1 MTNKTISPAE
11 LNRLMTDFTDLVSDN
26 LYVKIPYEKW
36 RLLKKIHRMTQVTAM
51 DHFSVIEVCDL
62 DTSIIF
68 SATDDSFGQFLAEN
82 LLKVK
87 SVKTKANDYFTS
99 AGLNTSNIASS
110 CASVGVS
117 ICNEC
122 GSYRDVND
130 TLNDLSEKYDKPSN
144 KNNIKKE
151 NNNMKGFN
159 FDFGPC
165 TGDAVRMSMY
175 GVAVKN
181 TAGIWVSYNAKDK
194 SIIDVDVF
202 NFDGGKYMFK
212 MPVSISDVM
221 IGDVIIHNR
230 VPMFV
235 TDVTA
240 DNKIVAVDVRAGE
253 EKSVIPTTNM
263 FGFNFITKIVSMFNA
278 LGDAPTPEAPFGN
291 MLPFLMMGENGSED
305 FDPMLM
311 FMMTQGAG
319 GSGSDMFSN
328 PMMMYFLMKDKDSSS
343 DNMLPLMM
351 MMSAKK

>member
-1 MTNKTISPAE
+1 MTNTFLSQEWLQK
-11 LNRLMTDFTDLVSDN
+11 LMADFVDLVSDGQ
-26 LYVKIPYEKW
+26 YVKTPYEKW
-36 RLLKKIHRMTQVTAM
+36 RLLKKIHGSATGVVT
-51 DHFSVIEVCDL
+51 DNYSKIEIYDL
-62 DTSIIF
+62 DTSVTF
-68 SATDDSFGQFLAEN
+68 TTADNSFGQFLAEN
-82 LLKVK
+82 LFKI
-87 SVKTKANDYFTS
+87 KTLNIKASDFPSLT
-99 AGLNTSNIASS
+99 ASNASTV
-110 CASVGVS
+110 CASFGVNVCDS
-117 ICNEC
+117 T
-122 GSYRDVND
+122 GAYRNTFDVID
-130 TLNDLSEKYDKPSN
+130 DLSKKYDELTN
-144 KNNIKKE
+144 KNIKKE

-175 GVAVKN
+175 GIAVKN

-212 MPVSISDVM
+212 MPVAISDVM

-291 MLPFLMMGENGSED
+291 MLPFLMMNDGED

-311 FMMTQGAG
+311 FMMTQGTG
-319 GSGSDMFSN
+319 GSDMFSN
-328 PMMMYFLMKDKDSSS
+328 PMMMYFLMKDKDNMS
-343 DNMLPLMM
+343 DMLPMM
-351 MMSAKK
+351 MMMGMKK

>member
-1 MTNKTISPAE
+1 MNSTTLSQKQ
-11 LNRLMTDFTDLVSDN
+11 LQDLMTDFADLASDGK
-26 LYVKIPYEKW
+26 YVKTPYEKW
-36 RLLKKIHRMTQVTAM
+36 RLLKKIHGSATGAVT
-51 DHFSVIEVCDL
+51 DNYSKIELYDL
-62 DTSIIF
+62 DTSVTF
-68 SATDDSFGQFLAEN
+68 GVSDDSFGQFLAEN
-82 LLKVK
+82 LFKIKILNI
-87 SVKTKANDYFTS
+87 KASDYPSLT
-99 AGLNTSNIASS
+99 TSNVSTV
-110 CASVGVS
+110 CASVGVDVCDS
-117 ICNEC
+117 T
-122 GSYRDVND
+122 GTYRSVSDIID
-130 TLNDLSEKYDKPSN
+130 DLGKKYDALTN
-144 KNNIKKE
+144 KTTIKKE
-151 NNNMKGFN
+151 NNTMKGFN

-165 TGDAVRMSMY
+165 TNDSVRMSMY

-212 MPVSISDVM
+212 MPVSLKDVM

-240 DNKIVAVDVRAGE
+240 DNKIVAVDVRVGE

-291 MLPFLMMGENGSED
+291 MLPFLMMNDGED

-311 FMMTQGAG
+311 FMMTQGTG
-319 GSGSDMFSN
+319 GSDMFSN
-328 PMMMYFLMKDKDSSS
+328 PMMMYFFMKDKDGSN
-343 DNMLPLMM
+343 DNILPLMM
-351 MMSAKK
+351 MMGAKK

>member
-1 MTNKTISPAE
+1 MNSKTLS
-11 LNRLMTDFTDLVSDN
+11 LKQLQDLMTDFVDLVSDSH
-26 LYVKIPYEKW
+26 YIKTPYDKW
-36 RLLKKIHRMTQVTAM
+36 RLLKKIHGSATGVVT
-51 DHFSVIEVCDL
+51 DNYSKIELYDL
-62 DTSIIF
+62 DTSVTF
-68 SATDDSFGQFLAEN
+68 SVSDNSFGQFLAEN
-82 LLKVK
+82 LFKIKTLNVK
-87 SVKTKANDYFTS
+87 ASDYPSLTV
-99 AGLNTSNIASS
+99 SNASTV
-110 CASVGVS
+110 CASFGVNVCDS
-117 ICNEC
+117 T
-122 GSYRDVND
+122 GTYRNISDVIDDLSKKYD
-130 TLNDLSEKYDKPSN
+130 TLTN
-144 KNNIKKE
+144 KNKKE
-151 NNNMKGFN
+151 NNTMKGFN

-165 TGDAVRMSMY
+165 TNDAVRMSMY

-278 LGDAPTPEAPFGN
+278 LGDAPTPDAPFGN

-311 FMMTQGAG
+311 FMMTQGTG

-328 PMMMYFLMKDKDSSS
+328 PMMLYFLMKDKDGSN

-351 MMSAKK
+351 MRGAKK

>member
-1 MTNKTISPAE
+1 MNSTTLSQKQ
-11 LNRLMTDFTDLVSDN
+11 LQDLMTDFADLASDGQ
-26 LYVKIPYEKW
+26 YVKTPYEKW
-36 RLLKKIHRMTQVTAM
+36 RLLKKIHGYATSVVT
-51 DHFSVIEVCDL
+51 DNYSKIEIYDL
-62 DTSIIF
+62 DTSVTF
-68 SATDDSFGQFLAEN
+68 TTSDDSFGQFLVEN
-82 LLKVK
+82 LFKIKTLNIKASDYPSLK
-87 SVKTKANDYFTS
+87 
-99 AGLNTSNIASS
+99 TSNVSTI
-110 CASVGVS
+110 CASVGVNVCDS
-117 ICNEC
+117 T
-122 GSYRDVND
+122 GAYRNTFDVIDDLSKKYD
-130 TLNDLSEKYDKPSN
+130 TLTN
-144 KNNIKKE
+144 KNKKE

-212 MPVSISDVM
+212 MPVPISDIM

-291 MLPFLMMGENGSED
+291 MLPFLMMNDGED

-311 FMMTQGAG
+311 FMMTQGTG
-319 GSGSDMFSN
+319 GSDMFSN
-328 PMMMYFLMKDKDSSS
+328 PMMMYFLMKDKDNMS
-343 DNMLPLMM
+343 DMLPMM
-351 MMSAKK
+351 MMMMGMKK